1 MLSKFAQY
9 PLPPKVV
16 RRILGFVDGT
26 EIQLTPETFTTFQL
40 STAIMDS
47 ADNITPQW
55 YIEPIERH
63 IQRLWHVADVMNR
76 IGPNLRA
83 WYDST
88 EGEVAVAG
96 LLVAKLAPEP
106 DRGKPLPNGITQL
119 LLQIEKGALKYSWP
133 QLTACLARSLDVHDT
148 IACISQISEELLS
161 STTQAEVDIPLP
173 PQAAHTDMDLSLSKK
188 IRCSGAG
195 IQRWRAVL

>member
-1 MLSKFAQY
+1 LLSKFAQY

-83 WYDST
+83 WYEST
-88 EGEVAVAG
+88 EGEVAAAG
-96 LLVAKLAPEP
+96 LLVAELAPEP
-106 DRGKPLPNGITQL
+106 DRGNPLPNGITQL
-119 LLQIEKGALKYSWP
+119 LLQIEKGVLKYSWP
-133 QLTACLARSLDVHDT
+133 QLTACLGRSLDVHDT
-148 IACISQISEELLS
+148 ISCISRISEELS
-161 STTQAEVDIPLP
+161 PSTTHAGVDIPLP
-173 PQAAHTDMDLSLSKK
+173 TQAAHTDMDPSLSRR
-188 IRCSGAG
+188 I
-195 IQRWRAVL
+195 